1 MAANKQGVLSVRI
14 AVLFRLRVP
23 ARIRGHGG
31 QSARRDTKYPSA
43 SAADARG
50 ELEAGAHVG
59 KIVLRVTQVVY

>member
-1 MAANKQGVLSVRI
+1 
-14 AVLFRLRVP
+14 VLFRLCVP

-31 QSARRDTKYPSA
+31 LSAHRDTEYPPA